1 MNHFINGFHLCDLD
15 RIYGDWR
22 IIEEES
28 IVHIKDII
36 PYLELKSKRLV
47 KFNDISWKGKD
58 IDYKLNDER
67 YDKCDIRHPCILTIG
82 KNPHNCKYRM
92 IDGRH
97 RITKMINMGLSKS
110 LFYIIDFD
118 IIVKQL
124 RPKPHP

>member
-58 IDYKLNDER
+58 LDYKLNDER
-67 YDKCDIRHPCILTIG
+67 YNKCDVRHPCILTIG

>member
-28 IVHIKDII
+28 VVYIKDII
-36 PYLELKSKRLV
+36 PYLELKNKQLV
-47 KFNDISWKGKD
+47 KFNNISWKGKD
-58 IDYKLNDER
+58 LDYKLNDER
-67 YDKCDIRHPCILTIG
+67 YNKCDVRHPCILTVG

-97 RITKMINMGLSKS
+97 RMTKMINMGLNES

-124 RPKPHP
+124 RPKPLL